1 MNGEETL
8 ITLLARIRRY
18 GERPA
23 IVWVRDEAVETW
35 SYERLVDTAL
45 RLAAGL
51 HSDGVNRGEAVAI
64 LAPNRPEWIVAYFGI
79 LAAGGLV
86 VPLDVLLADA
96 DLARVMAD
104 CGCTRVF
111 TVESQVPRLR
121 AMAPELQ
128 VHLLDRTEEGG
139 WRNLLADRAAD
150 LPALDPRAPASL
162 LYTSGTTGA
171 PKGVPLSHGNI
182 LSNLNGL
189 LDARLAGP
197 RDRVLLPLPL
207 HHAYAFTVGCLGCL
221 ASGATL
227 VLPAGISGPELV
239 RALRLEQVTMLIGV
253 PRLYESILAGIRARV
268 ARRGR
273 KTAVWFERLLALSL
287 WLRRALGLRIG
298 RVLFRALHRSLGGG
312 LRVLASGGAQL
323 DPELAWDLEGLGWE
337 VLTGYG
343 LTETAPMVSF
353 NRHGRTR
360 LGSAGQVVPG
370 VELRIAPRR
379 GLDDGEI
386 EVKGP
391 NVFAG
396 YRNNPES
403 TRAAF
408 TEDGW
413 FRTGDLGRIDA
424 DGFLTIVGRT
434 KEMIVL
440 PDGKNVFPEAVEAV
454 YGDSPFLHEAA
465 VLEHEGLLVLLVV
478 PEDEAIRA
486 HGAAR
491 PEALLR
497 EEIER
502 LSRRLAPYQRASGF
516 AIAREPLP
524 RTPLSKLKR
533 HRLPALYSRA
543 KAGAAP
549 VPASTLSETDRALLA
564 DPAARP
570 VWDWLQDRYPDRRLS
585 LDTSP
590 QLDLGLDS
598 LAWVGLSLEMEQRF
612 GAHLTEQA
620 ISRVV
625 TLRDFLGEVASA
637 KSTGADATAALELTP
652 DQRRWLRP
660 TGVLLSALGLVV
672 YALNWAVF
680 HGLFRLRVES
690 ADRVPASTPIVLV
703 PNHLSHLDAFVLAAA
718 LPWRRLRHTYWA
730 GWTGALF
737 TGPVVRL
744 FSRIAQVLPVDP
756 DRSPGAALALA
767 EEVLKR
773 GDALVWFPEGQRSPD
788 GTLQPFQPG
797 IGHVVTA
804 SRAAVLP
811 VVIRGTFEALPV
823 GRRVPRLRPLSVSFG
838 TATSFD
844 ELRSLAVD
852 PADLA
857 DLLHDAVAALIQSP
871 PDPSSR
877 LESPEEP

>member
-1 MNGEETL
+1 VLGQCTLECLAIWIGAMNGEETL
-8 ITLLARIRRY
+8 MSLLAGIRRH

-35 SYERLVDTAL
+35 SYECLVDTAL

-51 HSDGVNRGEAVAI
+51 RADGIDKGETVAI
-64 LAPNRPEWIVAYFGI
+64 LAPNRPEWIVAHFGI
-79 LAAGGLV
+79 LAAGGLA
-86 VPLDVLLADA
+86 VPLDVLLAEA
-96 DLARVMAD
+96 DLARVLAD
-104 CGCTRVF
+104 CGCTRIF
-111 TVESQVPRLR
+111 TVEDQVPRLR
-121 AMAPELQ
+121 TMAPELR
-128 VHLLDRTEEGG
+128 VHLLDRAEEDG
-139 WRNLLADRAAD
+139 WRELLAERAAD
-150 LPALDPRAPASL
+150 LPTLDPRAPASL

-171 PKGVPLSHGNI
+171 PKGVPLSHDNI

-197 RDRVLLPLPL
+197 DDRVLLPLPL

-227 VLPAGISGPELV
+227 VLPAGISGPEIV
-239 RALRLEQVTMLIGV
+239 RALRLERATMVVGV

-268 ARRGR
+268 AQRGR
-273 KTAVWFERLLALSL
+273 RTAVWFERLLALSQ
-287 WLRRALGLRIG
+287 WLRRALGLRVG
-298 RVLFRALHRSLGGG
+298 RVLFRALHQSLGGS

-360 LGSAGQVVPG
+360 LGSAGQAVPG
-370 VELRIAPRR
+370 VELRIAPRA
-379 GLDDGEI
+379 GLDDGEV

-396 YRNNPES
+396 YRNNPEA

-413 FRTGDLGRIDA
+413 YRTGDLGRIDGE
-424 DGFLTIVGRT
+424 GFLTIVGRS

-491 PEALLR
+491 PEALLH

-516 AIAREPLP
+516 AITRERLP

-533 HRLPALYSRA
+533 HHLPTLYSRA
-543 KAGAAP
+543 TAGVAP
-549 VPASTLSETDRALLA
+549 VPASTLSEIDSALLD
-564 DPAARP
+564 DPAVRP
-570 VWDWLQDRYPDRRLS
+570 VWDWLQERYPDRRLS

-590 QLDLGLDS
+590 QAGAAFRRSPDRTGDQPGRDL
-598 LAWVGLSLEMEQRF
+598 ARP
-612 GAHLTEQA
+612 
-620 ISRVV
+620 
-625 TLRDFLGEVASA
+625 LGGGGFCQNGRRRRRGRS
-637 KSTGADATAALELTP
+637 GADAGPTALATAGGGSAGGLGPGGLWP
-652 DQRRWLRP
+652 QLGRLPRPVSPARRW
-660 TGVLLSALGLVV
+660 GG
-672 YALNWAVF
+672 
-680 HGLFRLRVES
+680 
-690 ADRVPASTPIVLV
+690 
-703 PNHLSHLDAFVLAAA
+703 
-718 LPWRRLRHTYWA
+718 
-730 GWTGALF
+730 
-737 TGPVVRL
+737 
-744 FSRIAQVLPVDP
+744 
-756 DRSPGAALALA
+756 PGA
-767 EEVLKR
+767 
-773 GDALVWFPEGQRSPD
+773 G
-788 GTLQPFQPG
+788 
-797 IGHVVTA
+797 
-804 SRAAVLP
+804 
-811 VVIRGTFEALPV
+811 
-823 GRRVPRLRPLSVSFG
+823 
-838 TATSFD
+838 
-844 ELRSLAVD
+844 
-852 PADLA
+852 
-857 DLLHDAVAALIQSP
+857 
-871 PDPSSR
+871 
-877 LESPEEP
+877 

>member
-1 MNGEETL
+1 
-8 ITLLARIRRY
+8 
-18 GERPA
+18 
-23 IVWVRDEAVETW
+23 
-35 SYERLVDTAL
+35 
-45 RLAAGL
+45 
-51 HSDGVNRGEAVAI
+51 
-64 LAPNRPEWIVAYFGI
+64 
-79 LAAGGLV
+79 
-86 VPLDVLLADA
+86 
-96 DLARVMAD
+96 
-104 CGCTRVF
+104 
-111 TVESQVPRLR
+111 
-121 AMAPELQ
+121 MAPKLR
-128 VHLLDRTEEGG
+128 VHLLDRAGKGG
-139 WRNLLADRAAD
+139 WRELLAERATE
-150 LPALDPRAPASL
+150 LPTLDPRAPASL

-189 LDARLAGP
+189 LDARMAGP

-227 VLPAGISGPELV
+227 VLPAGISGPEIV
-239 RALRLEQVTMLIGV
+239 RALQLQQVTMVIGV

-268 ARRGR
+268 ASQGRRI
-273 KTAVWFERLLALSL
+273 AVWFERLLALSL
-287 WLRRALGLRIG
+287 WLRRALGVRVG

-353 NRHGRTR
+353 NRHGQTR
-360 LGSAGQVVPG
+360 LGSAGQAVPG
-370 VELRIAPRR
+370 VELRIALRS
-379 GLDDGEI
+379 GFDDGEI

-396 YRNNPES
+396 YRNNPEA

-424 DGFLTIVGRT
+424 QGFLTIVGRS

-454 YGDSPFLHEAA
+454 YSDSPFLHEAA

-497 EEIER
+497 EEIDR

-516 AIAREPLP
+516 AITRDPLP

-533 HRLPALYSRA
+533 HLLPALYSRA
-543 KAGAAP
+543 TAGVAP
-549 VPASTLSETDRALLA
+549 SPASTLFETDRALLA
-564 DPAARP
+564 DPTARP
-570 VWDWLQDRYPDRRLS
+570 VWDWLRNRYPDRRLS

-612 GAHLTEQA
+612 GIDLTEAA

-625 TLRDFLGEVASA
+625 TLRDLLIEVTSA
-637 KSTGADATAALELTP
+637 RSTGAAAAPALELTP
-652 DQRRWLRP
+652 EQQRWLRP
-660 TGVLLSALGLVV
+660 TGILLTALGLVV
-672 YALNWAVF
+672 YGLNRAIF
-680 HGLFRLRVES
+680 RGLFRLRVEG
-690 ADRVPASTPIVLV
+690 ANRVPARASIVLV

-737 TGPVVRL
+737 TGPATRL

-767 EEVLKR
+767 QEVLTR
-773 GDALVWFPEGQRSPD
+773 GEALVWFPEGRRSPD

-797 IGHVVTA
+797 IGHVLTQ
-804 SRAAVLP
+804 SRAASLP
-811 VVIRGTFEALPV
+811 VLIRGTSEALPV
-823 GRRVPRLRPLSVSFG
+823 GRRTPRLTPLSVRFG
-838 TATSFD
+838 AAISFD
-844 ELRSLAVD
+844 ELRSQAVD

-857 DLLHDAVAALIQSP
+857 DLLHDAVAALSPSP
-871 PDPSSR
+871 PDPSSG
-877 LESPEEP
+877 PENPEDP

>member
-1 MNGEETL
+1 
-8 ITLLARIRRY
+8 
-18 GERPA
+18 
-23 IVWVRDEAVETW
+23 
-35 SYERLVDTAL
+35 
-45 RLAAGL
+45 
-51 HSDGVNRGEAVAI
+51 
-64 LAPNRPEWIVAYFGI
+64 
-79 LAAGGLV
+79 
-86 VPLDVLLADA
+86 
-96 DLARVMAD
+96 
-104 CGCTRVF
+104 
-111 TVESQVPRLR
+111 
-121 AMAPELQ
+121 MAPKLR
-128 VHLLDRTEEGG
+128 VHLLDRAGKGG
-139 WRNLLADRAAD
+139 WRELLAERATE
-150 LPALDPRAPASL
+150 LPTLDPRAPASL

-227 VLPAGISGPELV
+227 VLPAGISGPEIV
-239 RALRLEQVTMLIGV
+239 RALQLEQVTMVIGV

-268 ARRGR
+268 ASQGRR
-273 KTAVWFERLLALSL
+273 TAVWFERLLALSL
-287 WLRRALGLRIG
+287 WLRRALGVRVG

-360 LGSAGQVVPG
+360 LGSAGQAVPG
-370 VELRIAPRR
+370 VELRVALRS
-379 GLDDGEI
+379 GFDDGEI
-386 EVKGP
+386 
-391 NVFAG
+391 
-396 YRNNPES
+396 
-403 TRAAF
+403 

-424 DGFLTIVGRT
+424 QGFLTIVGRS

-440 PDGKNVFPEAVEAV
+440 PDGKNVFPEAIEAI
-454 YGDSPFLHEAA
+454 YGDSPFVGEAA

-502 LSRRLAPYQRASGF
+502 LSRSLAPYQRASGF
-516 AIAREPLP
+516 AITREPLP

-543 KAGAAP
+543 TAGAAP
-549 VPASTLSETDRALLA
+549 APASNLSENDRALLT

-570 VWDWLQDRYPDRRLS
+570 VWDWLQDRYPGRRLS

-612 GAHLTEQA
+612 GTHLTEQA

-625 TLRDFLGEVASA
+625 TLRDLLDEVASA
-637 KSTGADATAALELTP
+637 KVTGAASALEPTP
-652 DQRRWLRP
+652 DQRRWLKP

-672 YALNWAVF
+672 YAFNWAVF

-690 ADRVPASTPIVLV
+690 ADRVPTRTPIVLV

-737 TGPVVRL
+737 TGPVARL

-773 GDALVWFPEGQRSPD
+773 GEALVWFAEGRRSPD

-797 IGHVVTA
+797 IGHVLTA
-804 SRAAVLP
+804 SRAAALP
-811 VVIRGTFEALPV
+811 VLIRGTSEALPT
-823 GRRVPRLRPLSVSFG
+823 GRRTPRLAPLSVRFG
-838 TATSFD
+838 AAISFD
-844 ELRSLAVD
+844 ELRSQAVD

-857 DLLHDAVAALIQSP
+857 DLLHDAVAALSPNP
-871 PDPSSR
+871 PDPSSG
-877 LESPEEP
+877 PENPEDP

>member
-1 MNGEETL
+1 VLGQWALECLAIRIGAMNGEETL
-8 ITLLARIRRY
+8 ISLLARIRRH
-18 GERPA
+18 GDRPA
-23 IVWVRDEAVETW
+23 VVWVRDEAVETW
-35 SYERLVDTAL
+35 PYERLVDTAL

-51 HSDGVNRGEAVAI
+51 RAEGLSTGEAVAI
-64 LAPNRPEWIVAYFGI
+64 LAPNRPEWLVAYFAI
-79 LAAGGLV
+79 LAAGGLA
-86 VPLDVLLADA
+86 VPLDVLLAEA
-96 DLARVMAD
+96 DLARVLAD
-104 CGCTRVF
+104 CGCSRIF
-111 TVESQVPRLR
+111 TVEGQVPRLR
-121 AMAPELQ
+121 TMAPELR
-128 VHLLDRTEEGG
+128 VHLLDGAGEGG
-139 WRNLLADRAAD
+139 WRELLADRAVD

-171 PKGVPLSHGNI
+171 PKSVPLSHHNI

-189 LDARLAGP
+189 LTARLAGP

-227 VLPAGISGPELV
+227 VLPAGISGPEIV
-239 RALRLEQVTMLIGV
+239 RALRLERATMVIGV
-253 PRLYESILAGIRARV
+253 PRLYESILAGIRAKV

-273 KTAVWFERLLALSL
+273 RAAVWFERLLALSL
-287 WLRRALGLRIG
+287 WLRRSLGLRIG
-298 RVLFRALHRSLGGG
+298 RVLFRTLHRSLGGS

-360 LGSAGQVVPG
+360 LGSAGQAVAG
-370 VELRIAPRR
+370 VELRIAPRK

-396 YRNNPES
+396 YRNNPEA
-403 TRAAF
+403 TGAAF

-413 FRTGDLGRIDA
+413 FRTGDLGRIDPQ
-424 DGFLTIVGRT
+424 GFLTIVGRS

-454 YGDSPFLHEAA
+454 YGDSPFVGEAA
-465 VLEHEGLLVLLVV
+465 VLEQEGLLVLLVV

-516 AIAREPLP
+516 AVTREPLP

-543 KAGAAP
+543 TAGAAP

-570 VWDWLQDRYPDRRLS
+570 VWGWLQDRYPGRRLS

-625 TLRDFLGEVASA
+625 TLRDLLGEVVSA
-637 KSTGADATAALELTP
+637 QSTGAGAAPALELTAE
-652 DQRRWLRP
+652 QRRWLRP
-660 TGVLLSALGLVV
+660 PGVLLSALGLVF

-690 ADRVPASTPIVLV
+690 ADRVPARAPIVLL
-703 PNHLSHLDAFVLAAA
+703 PNHLSLLDAFVLAAA

-737 TGPVVRL
+737 TGPGVRL
-744 FSRIAQVLPVDP
+744 FSRIAQVGARPTAP
-756 DRSPGAALALA
+756 CSPS
-767 EEVLKR
+767 
-773 GDALVWFPEGQRSPD
+773 SP
-788 GTLQPFQPG
+788 
-797 IGHVVTA
+797 A
-804 SRAAVLP
+804 S
-811 VVIRGTFEALPV
+811 
-823 GRRVPRLRPLSVSFG
+823 
-838 TATSFD
+838 ATS
-844 ELRSLAVD
+844 
-852 PADLA
+852 
-857 DLLHDAVAALIQSP
+857 
-871 PDPSSR
+871 
-877 LESPEEP
+877 